1 MKALQTQK
9 KELPLQTYKKNEFDS
24 KMKDFLKFTLA
35 TITGLMLTGAI
46 LTFFGIVVLVGLI
59 ASSEPTVQ
67 VKPNSVFVLN
77 LNKPL
82 SERAVED
89 PITMLMGEDYE
100 SIGLDEVLTSIKK
113 AKEEANITGIYL
125 EASGYSEASPAE
137 WEEIRRALMDFKE
150 NGKFVVA
157 YGDNY
162 SQGEYY
168 LCSVADKVIL
178 NPQGSIE
185 WTGISSQPIFYKRL
199 LEKIGV
205 TMNIFKVGTYKS
217 AIEPFIATEMS
228 EANREQTNAYLNSI
242 WTRITEDIATSRS
255 ISTKDLNKYADEM
268 IALSPSERFI
278 ETSMADTLLYK
289 DEVKE
294 YLKKLT
300 HTSSRQ
306 SLNTLSLK
314 EMKAIEEI
322 AISPKN
328 EGRIA
333 VYYAVGEIMD
343 DIPGGTFS
351 TEECIVGSQTI
362 KELSRL
368 REDDQVKAVVLR
380 VNSPGGS
387 AFASEQIWNEVVKLK
402 AQKPVIVS
410 MGGMAASGGYYIS
423 CAADSIFAEATTLTG
438 SIGIFGMMP
447 NMEGLLSDKLGLD
460 FDIVKTNRYT
470 DFASPTRPMTEGEKA
485 LLQKTIERGYDL
497 FVTRCAE
504 GRGMDKEAL
513 CRVAEG
519 RVWTGEMAKELGLVD
534 QIGGIDEAVEAAA
547 EKAGLKEYTR
557 ATYPKQADLFNS
569 LMQSG
574 KERYIQTKLKEM
586 TGGYDQ
592 HIRLINRLKHA
603 APQQAHIGF
612 DPNVKL

>member
-1 MKALQTQK
+1 
-9 KELPLQTYKKNEFDS
+9 
-24 KMKDFLKFTLA
+24 MKDFLKFTLA
-35 TITGLMLTGAI
+35 TITGLMLVGAI
-46 LTFFGIVVLVGLI
+46 LTFFSIVVLVGLI

-67 VKPNSVFVLN
+67 VKSNSVFVLN

-89 PITMLMGEDYE
+89 PITMLMGEDYAN
-100 SIGLDEVLTSIKK
+100 IGLNEVLTSIKK

-125 EASGYSEASPAE
+125 EASGYSDASPAE
-137 WEEIRRALMDFKE
+137 WEEIRRALMNFKE
-150 NGKFVVA
+150 SGKFIVA

-228 EANREQTNAYLNSI
+228 EANREQTHAYLNSI

-268 IALSPSERFI
+268 IALSPTERFI
-278 ETSMADTLLYK
+278 EAGMADTLLYK

-300 HTSSRQ
+300 HTNSHQ

-314 EMKAIEEI
+314 EMKAIEEV
-322 AISPKN
+322 AIFPKN

-362 KELSRL
+362 KELSQL

-402 AQKPVIVS
+402 TKKPVIVS

-438 SIGIFGMMP
+438 SIGIFGMTP

-460 FDIVKTNRYT
+460 FDIVKTNRYA

-504 GRGMDKEAL
+504 GREMSKEAL

-534 QIGGIDEAVEAAA
+534 QIGGIDEAVKAAA
-547 EKAGLKEYTR
+547 EKAGLKEYTQ

-592 HIRLINRLKHA
+592 HIRLMNRLKHA

>member
-1 MKALQTQK
+1 
-9 KELPLQTYKKNEFDS
+9 
-24 KMKDFLKFTLA
+24 MKDFLKFTLA
-35 TITGLMLTGAI
+35 TITGLMLVGAI
-46 LTFFGIVVLVGLI
+46 LTFFSIVVLVGLI

-89 PITMLMGEDYE
+89 PITMLMGEDYA
-100 SIGLDEVLTSIKK
+100 SIGLNEVLTSIKK

-125 EASGYSEASPAE
+125 EASGYSDASPAE
-137 WEEIRRALMDFKE
+137 WEEIRRALMNFKE
-150 NGKFVVA
+150 SGKFIVA

-228 EANREQTNAYLNSI
+228 EANREQTHAYLNSI

-268 IALSPSERFI
+268 IALSPTERFI
-278 ETSMADTLLYK
+278 EAGMADTLLYK

-300 HTSSRQ
+300 HTNSHQ

-314 EMKAIEEI
+314 EMKAIEEV
-322 AISPKN
+322 AIFPKN

-362 KELSRL
+362 KELSQL

-402 AQKPVIVS
+402 AKKPVIVS

-460 FDIVKTNRYT
+460 FDIVKTNRYA

-504 GRGMDKEAL
+504 GREMSKEAL

-534 QIGGIDEAVEAAA
+534 QIGGIDEAVKAAA
-547 EKAGLKEYTR
+547 EKAGLKEYTQ

-592 HIRLINRLKHA
+592 HIRLMNRLKHA

>member
-1 MKALQTQK
+1 
-9 KELPLQTYKKNEFDS
+9 
-24 KMKDFLKFTLA
+24 MKDFLKFTLA
-35 TITGLMLTGAI
+35 TITGLMLVGAI
-46 LTFFGIVVLVGLI
+46 LTFFSIVVLVGLI

-89 PITMLMGEDYE
+89 PITMLMGEDYA
-100 SIGLDEVLTSIKK
+100 SIGLNEVLTSIKK

-125 EASGYSEASPAE
+125 EASGYSDASPAE
-137 WEEIRRALMDFKE
+137 WEEIRRALMNFKE
-150 NGKFVVA
+150 SGKFIVA

-268 IALSPSERFI
+268 IALSPTERFI
-278 ETSMADTLLYK
+278 EAGMADTLLYK

-300 HTSSRQ
+300 HTNSHQ

-314 EMKAIEEI
+314 EMKAIEEV
-322 AISPKN
+322 AIFPKN

-402 AQKPVIVS
+402 AKKPVIVS

-460 FDIVKTNRYT
+460 FDIVKTNRYA

-504 GRGMDKEAL
+504 GREMSKEAL

-534 QIGGIDEAVEAAA
+534 QIGGIDEAVKAAT
-547 EKAGLKEYTR
+547 EKAGIKEYTR

-592 HIRLINRLKHA
+592 HIRLMNRLKHA

>member
-1 MKALQTQK
+1 
-9 KELPLQTYKKNEFDS
+9 
-24 KMKDFLKFTLA
+24 MKDFLKFTLA
-35 TITGLMLTGAI
+35 TITGLMLVGAI
-46 LTFFGIVVLVGLI
+46 LTFFSIVVLVGLI

-82 SERAVED
+82 SERTVED
-89 PITMLMGEDYE
+89 PITMLMGEDYA
-100 SIGLDEVLTSIKK
+100 SIGLNEVLTSIKK

-125 EASGYSEASPAE
+125 EASGYSDASPAE
-137 WEEIRRALMDFKE
+137 WEEIRRALMNFKE
-150 NGKFVVA
+150 SGKFIVA

-228 EANREQTNAYLNSI
+228 EANREQTHAYLNSI

-268 IALSPSERFI
+268 IALSPTERFI
-278 ETSMADTLLYK
+278 EAGMADTLLYK

-300 HTSSRQ
+300 HTNSHQ

-314 EMKAIEEI
+314 EMKAIEEV
-322 AISPKN
+322 AIFPKN

-362 KELSRL
+362 KELSQL
-368 REDDQVKAVVLR
+368 REDNQVKAVVLR

-402 AQKPVIVS
+402 AKKPVIVS

-460 FDIVKTNRYT
+460 FDIVKTNRYA

-504 GRGMDKEAL
+504 GREMSKEAL

-534 QIGGIDEAVEAAA
+534 QIGGIDEAVKAAA
-547 EKAGLKEYTR
+547 EKAGLKEYTQ

-592 HIRLINRLKHA
+592 HIRLMNRLKHA

>member
-1 MKALQTQK
+1 
-9 KELPLQTYKKNEFDS
+9 
-24 KMKDFLKFTLA
+24 MKDFLKFTLA
-35 TITGLMLTGAI
+35 TITGLMLVGAI
-46 LTFFGIVVLVGLI
+46 LTFFSIVVLVGLI

-89 PITMLMGEDYE
+89 PITMLMGEDYA
-100 SIGLDEVLTSIKK
+100 SIGLNEVLTSIKK

-125 EASGYSEASPAE
+125 EASGYSDASPAE
-137 WEEIRRALMDFKE
+137 WEEIRRALMNFKE
-150 NGKFVVA
+150 SGKFIVA

-228 EANREQTNAYLNSI
+228 EANREQTHAYLNSI

-268 IALSPSERFI
+268 IALSPTERFI
-278 ETSMADTLLYK
+278 EAGMADTLLYK

-300 HTSSRQ
+300 HTSSQQ

-314 EMKAIEEI
+314 EMKAIEEV
-322 AISPKN
+322 AIFPKN

-362 KELSRL
+362 KELSQL

-402 AQKPVIVS
+402 AKKPVIVS

-460 FDIVKTNRYT
+460 FDIVKTNRYA

-504 GRGMDKEAL
+504 GREMSKEAL

-519 RVWTGEMAKELGLVD
+519 RVWTGEMAKGLGLVD
-534 QIGGIDEAVEAAA
+534 QIGGIDEAVKAAA
-547 EKAGLKEYTR
+547 EKAGLKEYTQ

-574 KERYIQTKLKEM
+574 KERYIQAKLKEM

-592 HIRLINRLKHA
+592 HFRLINHLKHA

>member
-1 MKALQTQK
+1 
-9 KELPLQTYKKNEFDS
+9 
-24 KMKDFLKFTLA
+24 MKDFLKFTLA
-35 TITGLMLTGAI
+35 TITGLMLVGAI
-46 LTFFGIVVLVGLI
+46 LTFFSIVVLVGLI
-59 ASSEPTVQ
+59 GSSEPTVQ

-89 PITMLMGEDYE
+89 PITMLMGEDYA
-100 SIGLDEVLTSIKK
+100 SIGLNEVLTSIKK

-125 EASGYSEASPAE
+125 EASGYSDASPAE
-137 WEEIRRALMDFKE
+137 WEEIRRALMNFKE
-150 NGKFVVA
+150 SGKFIVA

-228 EANREQTNAYLNSI
+228 EANREQTHAYLNSI

-268 IALSPSERFI
+268 IALSPTERFI
-278 ETSMADTLLYK
+278 EAGMADTLLYK

-300 HTSSRQ
+300 HTNSHQ

-314 EMKAIEEI
+314 EMKAIEEV
-322 AISPKN
+322 AIFPKN

-362 KELSRL
+362 KELSQL

-402 AQKPVIVS
+402 AKKPVIVS

-460 FDIVKTNRYT
+460 FDIVKTNRYA

-504 GRGMDKEAL
+504 GREMSKEAL

-534 QIGGIDEAVEAAA
+534 QIGGIDEAVKAAA

-586 TGGYDQ
+586 TGGYDL
-592 HIRLINRLKHA
+592 HFRLINRLKHA

>member
-1 MKALQTQK
+1 
-9 KELPLQTYKKNEFDS
+9 
-24 KMKDFLKFTLA
+24 MKDFLKFTLA
-35 TITGLMLTGAI
+35 TITGLMLVGAI
-46 LTFFGIVVLVGLI
+46 LTFFSIVVLVGLI

-89 PITMLMGEDYE
+89 PITMLMGEDYA
-100 SIGLDEVLTSIKK
+100 SIGLNEVLTSIKK

-125 EASGYSEASPAE
+125 EASGYSDASPAE
-137 WEEIRRALMDFKE
+137 WEEIRRALMNFKE
-150 NGKFVVA
+150 SGKFIVA

-228 EANREQTNAYLNSI
+228 EANREQTHAYLNSI

-268 IALSPSERFI
+268 IALSPTERFI
-278 ETSMADTLLYK
+278 EAGMADTLLYK

-300 HTSSRQ
+300 HTNSHQ

-314 EMKAIEEI
+314 EMKAIEEV
-322 AISPKN
+322 AIFPKN

-362 KELSRL
+362 KELSQL

-402 AQKPVIVS
+402 AKKPVIVS

-460 FDIVKTNRYT
+460 FDIVKTNRYA

-504 GRGMDKEAL
+504 GREMSKEAL

-534 QIGGIDEAVEAAA
+534 QIGGIDEAVKAAA

-592 HIRLINRLKHA
+592 HIRLMTRLKHA

>member
-1 MKALQTQK
+1 
-9 KELPLQTYKKNEFDS
+9 
-24 KMKDFLKFTLA
+24 MKDFLKFTLA
-35 TITGLMLTGAI
+35 TITGLMLVGAI
-46 LTFFGIVVLVGLI
+46 LTFFSIVVLVGLI

-89 PITMLMGEDYE
+89 PITILMGEDYAN
-100 SIGLDEVLTSIKK
+100 IGLNEVLTSIKK

-125 EASGYSEASPAE
+125 EASGYSDASPAE
-137 WEEIRRALMDFKE
+137 WEEIRRALMNFKE
-150 NGKFVVA
+150 SGKFIVA

-228 EANREQTNAYLNSI
+228 EANREQTHAYLNSI

-268 IALSPSERFI
+268 IALSPTERFI
-278 ETSMADTLLYK
+278 EAGMADTLLYK

-300 HTSSRQ
+300 HTNSHQ

-314 EMKAIEEI
+314 EMKAIEEV
-322 AISPKN
+322 AIFPKN

-402 AQKPVIVS
+402 AKKPVIVS

-447 NMEGLLSDKLGLD
+447 NMEELLSDKLGLD
-460 FDIVKTNRYT
+460 FDIVKTNRYA

-504 GRGMDKEAL
+504 GREMSKEAL

-534 QIGGIDEAVEAAA
+534 QIGGIDEAVKAAA
-547 EKAGLKEYTR
+547 EKAGLKEYTQ

-592 HIRLINRLKHA
+592 HIRLMNRLKHA

>member
-1 MKALQTQK
+1 
-9 KELPLQTYKKNEFDS
+9 
-24 KMKDFLKFTLA
+24 MKDFLKFTLA
-35 TITGLMLTGAI
+35 TITGLMLVGAI
-46 LTFFGIVVLVGLI
+46 LTFFSIVVLVGLI

-89 PITMLMGEDYE
+89 PITMLMGEDYA
-100 SIGLDEVLTSIKK
+100 SIGLNEVLTSIKK

-125 EASGYSEASPAE
+125 EASGYSDASPAE
-137 WEEIRRALMDFKE
+137 WEEIRRALMNFKE
-150 NGKFVVA
+150 SGKFIVA

-228 EANREQTNAYLNSI
+228 EANREQTHAYLNSI

-268 IALSPSERFI
+268 IALSPTERFI
-278 ETSMADTLLYK
+278 EAGMADTLLYK

-300 HTSSRQ
+300 HTNSYQ

-314 EMKAIEEI
+314 EMKAIEEV
-322 AISPKN
+322 AIFPKN

-362 KELSRL
+362 KELSQL

-402 AQKPVIVS
+402 AKKPVIVS

-447 NMEGLLSDKLGLD
+447 NMEGLLSNKLGLD
-460 FDIVKTNRYT
+460 FDIVKTNRYA

-504 GRGMDKEAL
+504 GREMSKEAL

-534 QIGGIDEAVEAAA
+534 QIGGIDEAVKAAA

-592 HIRLINRLKHA
+592 HIRLMNRLKHA

>member
-1 MKALQTQK
+1 
-9 KELPLQTYKKNEFDS
+9 
-24 KMKDFLKFTLA
+24 MKDFLKFTLA
-35 TITGLMLTGAI
+35 TITGLMLVGAI
-46 LTFFGIVVLVGLI
+46 LTFFSIVVLVGLI

-89 PITMLMGEDYE
+89 PITMLMGEDYA
-100 SIGLDEVLTSIKK
+100 SIGLNEVLTSIKK

-125 EASGYSEASPAE
+125 EASGYSDASPAE
-137 WEEIRRALMDFKE
+137 WEEIRRALMNFKE
-150 NGKFVVA
+150 SGKFIVA

-228 EANREQTNAYLNSI
+228 EANREQTHAYLSSI
-242 WTRITEDIATSRS
+242 WARITEDIATSRS

-268 IALSPSERFI
+268 IALSPTERFI
-278 ETSMADTLLYK
+278 EAGMADTLLYK

-300 HTSSRQ
+300 HTNSHQ

-314 EMKAIEEI
+314 EMKAIEEV
-322 AISPKN
+322 AIFPKN

-362 KELSRL
+362 KELSQL

-402 AQKPVIVS
+402 AKKPVIVS

-447 NMEGLLSDKLGLD
+447 NMEGLLSNKLGLD
-460 FDIVKTNRYT
+460 FDIVKTNRYA

-504 GRGMDKEAL
+504 GREMSKEAL

-534 QIGGIDEAVEAAA
+534 QIGGIDEAVKAAA

-592 HIRLINRLKHA
+592 HIRLMNRLKHA

>member
-1 MKALQTQK
+1 
-9 KELPLQTYKKNEFDS
+9 
-24 KMKDFLKFTLA
+24 MKDFLKFTLA
-35 TITGLMLTGAI
+35 TITGLMLVGAI
-46 LTFFGIVVLVGLI
+46 LTFFSIVVLVGLI

-89 PITMLMGEDYE
+89 PITMLMGEDYA
-100 SIGLDEVLTSIKK
+100 SIGLNEVLTSIKK

-125 EASGYSEASPAE
+125 EASGYSDASPAE
-137 WEEIRRALMDFKE
+137 WEEIRRALMNFKE
-150 NGKFVVA
+150 SGKFIVA

-228 EANREQTNAYLNSI
+228 EANREQTHAYLNSI

-268 IALSPSERFI
+268 IALSPTERFI
-278 ETSMADTLLYK
+278 EAGMADTLLYK

-300 HTSSRQ
+300 HTNSHQ

-314 EMKAIEEI
+314 EMKAIEEV
-322 AISPKN
+322 AIFPKN

-362 KELSRL
+362 KELSQL

-402 AQKPVIVS
+402 AKKPVIVS

-460 FDIVKTNRYT
+460 FDIVKTNRYA

-504 GRGMDKEAL
+504 GREMSKEAL

-534 QIGGIDEAVEAAA
+534 QIGGIDEAVKAAA

-592 HIRLINRLKHA
+592 HIRLMNRLKHA

>member
-1 MKALQTQK
+1 
-9 KELPLQTYKKNEFDS
+9 
-24 KMKDFLKFTLA
+24 MKDFLKFTLA
-35 TITGLMLTGAI
+35 TITGLMLVGAI
-46 LTFFGIVVLVGLI
+46 LTFFSIVVLVGLI

-89 PITMLMGEDYE
+89 PITMLMGEDYA
-100 SIGLDEVLTSIKK
+100 SIGLNEVLTSIKK

-125 EASGYSEASPAE
+125 EASGYSDASPAE
-137 WEEIRRALMDFKE
+137 WEEIRRALMNFKE
-150 NGKFVVA
+150 SGKFIVA

-228 EANREQTNAYLNSI
+228 EANREQTHAYLNSI

-268 IALSPSERFI
+268 IALSSTERFI
-278 ETSMADTLLYK
+278 EAGMADTLLYK

-300 HTSSRQ
+300 HTNSHQ

-314 EMKAIEEI
+314 EMKAIEEV
-322 AISPKN
+322 AIFPKN

-362 KELSRL
+362 KELSQL

-402 AQKPVIVS
+402 AKKPVIVS

-460 FDIVKTNRYT
+460 FDIVKTNRYA

-504 GRGMDKEAL
+504 GREMSKEAL

-534 QIGGIDEAVEAAA
+534 QIGGIDEAVKAAA
-547 EKAGLKEYTR
+547 EKAGLKEYTQ

>member
-1 MKALQTQK
+1 
-9 KELPLQTYKKNEFDS
+9 
-24 KMKDFLKFTLA
+24 MKDFLKFTLA
-35 TITGLMLTGAI
+35 TITGLMLVGAI
-46 LTFFGIVVLVGLI
+46 LTFFSIVGLVGLI

-89 PITMLMGEDYE
+89 PITMLMGEDYA
-100 SIGLDEVLTSIKK
+100 SIGLNEVLTSIKK

-125 EASGYSEASPAE
+125 EASGYSDASPAE
-137 WEEIRRALMDFKE
+137 WEEIRRALMNFKE
-150 NGKFVVA
+150 SGKFIVA

-228 EANREQTNAYLNSI
+228 EANREQTHAYLNSI

-255 ISTKDLNKYADEM
+255 IGTKDLNKYADEM
-268 IALSPSERFI
+268 IALSPTERFI
-278 ETSMADTLLYK
+278 EAGMADTLLYK

-300 HTSSRQ
+300 HTNSHQ

-314 EMKAIEEI
+314 EMKAIEEV
-322 AISPKN
+322 AIFPKN

-362 KELSRL
+362 KELSQL

-402 AQKPVIVS
+402 AKKPVIVS

-460 FDIVKTNRYT
+460 FDIVKTNRYA

-504 GRGMDKEAL
+504 GREMSKEAL

-534 QIGGIDEAVEAAA
+534 QIGGIDEAVKAAA
-547 EKAGLKEYTR
+547 EKAGLKEYTQ

-574 KERYIQTKLKEM
+574 KERYIQAKLKEM

-592 HIRLINRLKHA
+592 HIRLTNRLKHA

>member
-1 MKALQTQK
+1 
-9 KELPLQTYKKNEFDS
+9 
-24 KMKDFLKFTLA
+24 MKDFLKFTLA
-35 TITGLMLTGAI
+35 TITGLMLVGAI
-46 LTFFGIVVLVGLI
+46 LTFFSIVVLVGLI

-89 PITMLMGEDYE
+89 PITMLMGEDYA
-100 SIGLDEVLTSIKK
+100 SIGLNEVLTSIKK

-125 EASGYSEASPAE
+125 EASGYSDASPAE
-137 WEEIRRALMDFKE
+137 WEEIRRALMNFKE
-150 NGKFVVA
+150 SGKFIVA

-228 EANREQTNAYLNSI
+228 EANREQTHAYLNSI

-268 IALSPSERFI
+268 IALSPTERFI
-278 ETSMADTLLYK
+278 EAGMADTLLYK

-300 HTSSRQ
+300 HTNSHQ

-314 EMKAIEEI
+314 EMKAIEEV
-322 AISPKN
+322 AIFPKN

-362 KELSRL
+362 KELSQL

-402 AQKPVIVS
+402 AKKPVIVS

-460 FDIVKTNRYT
+460 FDIVKTNRYA

-504 GRGMDKEAL
+504 GREMSKDAL

-534 QIGGIDEAVEAAA
+534 QIGGIDEAVKAAA

-592 HIRLINRLKHA
+592 HIRLMNRLKHA

>member
-1 MKALQTQK
+1 
-9 KELPLQTYKKNEFDS
+9 
-24 KMKDFLKFTLA
+24 MKDFLKFTLA
-35 TITGLMLTGAI
+35 TITGLMLVGAI
-46 LTFFGIVVLVGLI
+46 LTFFSIVVLVGLI

-89 PITMLMGEDYE
+89 PITMLMGEDYA
-100 SIGLDEVLTSIKK
+100 SIGLNEVLTSIKK

-125 EASGYSEASPAE
+125 EASGYSDASPAE
-137 WEEIRRALMDFKE
+137 WEEIRRALMNFKE
-150 NGKFVVA
+150 SGKFIVA

-228 EANREQTNAYLNSI
+228 EANREQTHAYLNSI

-268 IALSPSERFI
+268 IALSPTERFI
-278 ETSMADTLLYK
+278 EAGMADTLLYK

-300 HTSSRQ
+300 HTNSHQ

-314 EMKAIEEI
+314 EMKAIEEV
-322 AISPKN
+322 AIFPKN

-362 KELSRL
+362 KELSQL

-402 AQKPVIVS
+402 AKKPVIVS

-460 FDIVKTNRYT
+460 FDIVKTNRYA

-504 GRGMDKEAL
+504 GREMSKEAL

-534 QIGGIDEAVEAAA
+534 QIGGIDEAVKAAA
-547 EKAGLKEYTR
+547 EKAGLKEYTQ

-574 KERYIQTKLKEM
+574 KEKYIQTKLKEM

-592 HIRLINRLKHA
+592 HIRLMNRLKHA

>member
-1 MKALQTQK
+1 
-9 KELPLQTYKKNEFDS
+9 
-24 KMKDFLKFTLA
+24 MKDFLKFTLA
-35 TITGLMLTGAI
+35 TITGLMLVGAI
-46 LTFFGIVVLVGLI
+46 LTFFSIVVLVGLI

-89 PITMLMGEDYE
+89 PITMLMGEDYA
-100 SIGLDEVLTSIKK
+100 SIGLNEVLTSIKK

-125 EASGYSEASPAE
+125 EASGYSDASPAE
-137 WEEIRRALMDFKE
+137 WEEIRRALMNFKE
-150 NGKFVVA
+150 SGKFIVA

-228 EANREQTNAYLNSI
+228 EANREQTHAYLNSI

-268 IALSPSERFI
+268 IALSPTERFI
-278 ETSMADTLLYK
+278 EASMADTLLYK

-300 HTSSRQ
+300 HTNSHQ

-314 EMKAIEEI
+314 EMKAIEEV
-322 AISPKN
+322 AIFPKN

-362 KELSRL
+362 KELSQL

-402 AQKPVIVS
+402 AKKPVIVS

-460 FDIVKTNRYT
+460 FDIVKTNRYA

-504 GRGMDKEAL
+504 GREMSKEAL

-534 QIGGIDEAVEAAA
+534 QIGGIDEAVKAAA
-547 EKAGLKEYTR
+547 EKAGLKEYTQ

-574 KERYIQTKLKEM
+574 KERYIQAKLKEM

-592 HIRLINRLKHA
+592 HIRLMNRLKHA

>member
-1 MKALQTQK
+1 
-9 KELPLQTYKKNEFDS
+9 
-24 KMKDFLKFTLA
+24 MKDFLKFTLA
-35 TITGLMLTGAI
+35 TITGLMLVGAI
-46 LTFFGIVVLVGLI
+46 LTFFSIVVLVGLI

-67 VKPNSVFVLN
+67 VKPNSVFVLS

-89 PITMLMGEDYE
+89 PITMLMGEDYA
-100 SIGLDEVLTSIKK
+100 SIGLNEVLTSIKK

-125 EASGYSEASPAE
+125 EASGYSDASPAE
-137 WEEIRRALMDFKE
+137 WEEIRRALMNFKE
-150 NGKFVVA
+150 SGKFIVA

-228 EANREQTNAYLNSI
+228 EANREQTHAYLNSI

-268 IALSPSERFI
+268 IALSPTERFI
-278 ETSMADTLLYK
+278 EAGMADTLLYK

-300 HTSSRQ
+300 HTNSHQ

-314 EMKAIEEI
+314 EMKAIEEV
-322 AISPKN
+322 AIFPKN

-362 KELSRL
+362 KELSQL

-402 AQKPVIVS
+402 AKKPVIVS

-423 CAADSIFAEATTLTG
+423 CAADSIFAEASTLTG

-460 FDIVKTNRYT
+460 FDIVKTNRYA

-504 GRGMDKEAL
+504 GREMSKEAL

-534 QIGGIDEAVEAAA
+534 QIGGIDEAVKAAA
-547 EKAGLKEYTR
+547 EKAGLKEYTQ

-574 KERYIQTKLKEM
+574 KERYIQAKLKEM

-592 HIRLINRLKHA
+592 HIRLMNRLKQA

>member
-1 MKALQTQK
+1 
-9 KELPLQTYKKNEFDS
+9 
-24 KMKDFLKFTLA
+24 MKDFLKFTLA
-35 TITGLMLTGAI
+35 TITGLMLVGAI
-46 LTFFGIVVLVGLI
+46 LTFFSIVVLVGLI

-89 PITMLMGEDYE
+89 PITMLMGEDYA
-100 SIGLDEVLTSIKK
+100 SIGLNEVLTSIKK

-125 EASGYSEASPAE
+125 EASGYSDASPAE
-137 WEEIRRALMDFKE
+137 WEEIRRALMNFKE
-150 NGKFVVA
+150 SGKFIVA

-228 EANREQTNAYLNSI
+228 EANREQTHAYLNSI

-268 IALSPSERFI
+268 IALSPTERFI
-278 ETSMADTLLYK
+278 EAGMTDTLLYK

-300 HTSSRQ
+300 HTNSHQ

-314 EMKAIEEI
+314 EMKAIEEV
-322 AISPKN
+322 AIFPKN

-362 KELSRL
+362 KELSQL

-402 AQKPVIVS
+402 AKKPVIVS

-447 NMEGLLSDKLGLD
+447 NMEELLSDKLGLD
-460 FDIVKTNRYT
+460 FDIVKTNRYA

-504 GRGMDKEAL
+504 GREMSREAL

-519 RVWTGEMAKELGLVD
+519 RVWTGEMAKKLGLVD
-534 QIGGIDEAVEAAA
+534 QIGGIDEAVKAAA
-547 EKAGLKEYTR
+547 EKAGLKEYTQ

-586 TGGYDQ
+586 TSGYDQ
-592 HIRLINRLKHA
+592 YIRLMNRLKHA

>member
-1 MKALQTQK
+1 
-9 KELPLQTYKKNEFDS
+9 
-24 KMKDFLKFTLA
+24 MKDFLKFTLA

-89 PITMLMGEDYE
+89 PITMLMGEDYA
-100 SIGLDEVLTSIKK
+100 SIGLNEVLTSIKK

-125 EASGYSEASPAE
+125 EASGYSDASPAE
-137 WEEIRRALMDFKE
+137 WEEIRRALMNFKE
-150 NGKFVVA
+150 SGKFIVA

-178 NPQGSIE
+178 NPQGCIE

-228 EANREQTNAYLNSI
+228 EANREQTHAYLNSI

-268 IALSPSERFI
+268 IALSPTERFI
-278 ETSMADTLLYK
+278 EAGMADTLLYK

-300 HTSSRQ
+300 HTNSHQ

-314 EMKAIEEI
+314 EMKAIEEV
-322 AISPKN
+322 AIFPKN

-362 KELSRL
+362 KELSQL

-402 AQKPVIVS
+402 AKKPVIVS

-460 FDIVKTNRYT
+460 FDIVKTNRYA

-504 GRGMDKEAL
+504 GREMSKEAL

-534 QIGGIDEAVEAAA
+534 QIGGIDEAVKAAA
-547 EKAGLKEYTR
+547 EKAGLKEYTQ

-574 KERYIQTKLKEM
+574 KERYIQAKLKEM

-592 HIRLINRLKHA
+592 HFRLINHLKHA

>member
-1 MKALQTQK
+1 
-9 KELPLQTYKKNEFDS
+9 
-24 KMKDFLKFTLA
+24 MKDFLKFTLA
-35 TITGLMLTGAI
+35 TITGLMLVGAI
-46 LTFFGIVVLVGLI
+46 LTFFSIVVLVGLI

-89 PITMLMGEDYE
+89 PITMLMGEDYA
-100 SIGLDEVLTSIKK
+100 SIGLKEVLTSIKK

-125 EASGYSEASPAE
+125 EASGYSDASPAE
-137 WEEIRRALMDFKE
+137 WEEIRRALMNFKE
-150 NGKFVVA
+150 SGKFIVA

-228 EANREQTNAYLNSI
+228 EANREQTHAYLNSI

-268 IALSPSERFI
+268 IALSSTERFI
-278 ETSMADTLLYK
+278 EAGMADTLLYK

-300 HTSSRQ
+300 HTNSHQ

-314 EMKAIEEI
+314 EMKAIEEV
-322 AISPKN
+322 AIFPKN

-343 DIPGGTFS
+343 DIPGGTFI

-362 KELSRL
+362 KELSQL

-402 AQKPVIVS
+402 AKKPVIVS

-447 NMEGLLSDKLGLD
+447 NMEGLLSEKLGLD
-460 FDIVKTNRYT
+460 FDIVKTNRYA
-470 DFASPTRPMTEGEKA
+470 DFASPTRSMTEGEKA

-504 GRGMDKEAL
+504 GREMSKEAL

-534 QIGGIDEAVEAAA
+534 QIGGIDEAVKAAA

-592 HIRLINRLKHA
+592 HFRLMNRLKHA

>member
-1 MKALQTQK
+1 
-9 KELPLQTYKKNEFDS
+9 
-24 KMKDFLKFTLA
+24 MKDFLKFTLA
-35 TITGLMLTGAI
+35 TITGLMLVGAI
-46 LTFFGIVVLVGLI
+46 LTFFSIVVLVGLI

-89 PITMLMGEDYE
+89 PITMLMGEDYA
-100 SIGLDEVLTSIKK
+100 SIGLNEVLTSIKK

-125 EASGYSEASPAE
+125 EASGYSDASPAE
-137 WEEIRRALMDFKE
+137 WEEIRRALMNFKE
-150 NGKFVVA
+150 SGKFIVA

-228 EANREQTNAYLNSI
+228 EANREQTHAYLNSI

-268 IALSPSERFI
+268 IALSPTERFI
-278 ETSMADTLLYK
+278 EAGMADTLLYK

-300 HTSSRQ
+300 HTNSHQ

-314 EMKAIEEI
+314 EMKAIEEV
-322 AISPKN
+322 AIFPKN

-333 VYYAVGEIMD
+333 VYYAVGEVMD

-362 KELSRL
+362 KELSQL

-402 AQKPVIVS
+402 AKKPVIVS

-438 SIGIFGMMP
+438 SIGIFGIPVWCLCRCSQSHFRRRENILSLILLRTLLPTTACIHLLAAREVISVSISSAIITPVAFREPCASPVAMSMACLQASTQSSWQTTSKSP
-447 NMEGLLSDKLGLD
+447 VAVFITACLRAPTEFFHSQRTSPLTGIFLLS
-460 FDIVKTNRYT
+460 FT
-470 DFASPTRPMTEGEKA
+470 F
-485 LLQKTIERGYDL
+485 
-497 FVTRCAE
+497 
-504 GRGMDKEAL
+504 
-513 CRVAEG
+513 
-519 RVWTGEMAKELGLVD
+519 
-534 QIGGIDEAVEAAA
+534 
-547 EKAGLKEYTR
+547 R
-557 ATYPKQADLFNS
+557 APLSVY
-569 LMQSG
+569 
-574 KERYIQTKLKEM
+574 
-586 TGGYDQ
+586 
-592 HIRLINRLKHA
+592 
-603 APQQAHIGF
+603 
-612 DPNVKL
+612 V

>member
-1 MKALQTQK
+1 
-9 KELPLQTYKKNEFDS
+9 
-24 KMKDFLKFTLA
+24 MKDFLKFTLA
-35 TITGLMLTGAI
+35 TITGLMLVGAI
-46 LTFFGIVVLVGLI
+46 LTFFSIVVLVGLI

-89 PITMLMGEDYE
+89 PITMLMGEDYA
-100 SIGLDEVLTSIKK
+100 SIGLNEVLTSIKK

-125 EASGYSEASPAE
+125 EASGYSDASPAE
-137 WEEIRRALMDFKE
+137 WEEIRRALMNFKE
-150 NGKFVVA
+150 SGKFIVA

-228 EANREQTNAYLNSI
+228 EANREQTHAYLNSI

-268 IALSPSERFI
+268 IALSPTERFI
-278 ETSMADTLLYK
+278 EAGMADTLLYK

-300 HTSSRQ
+300 HTNSYQ

-314 EMKAIEEI
+314 EMKAIEEV
-322 AISPKN
+322 AIFPKN

-362 KELSRL
+362 KELSQL

-402 AQKPVIVS
+402 AKKPVIVS

-460 FDIVKTNRYT
+460 FDIVKTNRYA

-504 GRGMDKEAL
+504 GREMSKEAL

-534 QIGGIDEAVEAAA
+534 QIGGIDEAVKAAA

-586 TGGYDQ
+586 TGGYDL
-592 HIRLINRLKHA
+592 HFRLINRLKHA

>member
-1 MKALQTQK
+1 
-9 KELPLQTYKKNEFDS
+9 
-24 KMKDFLKFTLA
+24 MKDFLKFTLA
-35 TITGLMLTGAI
+35 TITGLMLVGAI
-46 LTFFGIVVLVGLI
+46 LTFFSIVVLVGLI

-89 PITMLMGEDYE
+89 PITMLMGEDYA
-100 SIGLDEVLTSIKK
+100 SIGLNEVLTSIKK

-125 EASGYSEASPAE
+125 EASGYSDASPAE
-137 WEEIRRALMDFKE
+137 WEEIRRALMNFKE
-150 NGKFVVA
+150 SGKFIVA

-228 EANREQTNAYLNSI
+228 EANREQTHAYLNSI

-268 IALSPSERFI
+268 IALSPTQRFI
-278 ETSMADTLLYK
+278 EAGMADTLLYK

-300 HTSSRQ
+300 HTNSHQ

-314 EMKAIEEI
+314 EMKAIEEV
-322 AISPKN
+322 AIFPKN

-362 KELSRL
+362 KELSQL

-402 AQKPVIVS
+402 AKKPVIVS

-460 FDIVKTNRYT
+460 FDIVKTNRYA

-504 GRGMDKEAL
+504 GREMSKEAL

-534 QIGGIDEAVEAAA
+534 QIGGIDEAVKAAA
-547 EKAGLKEYTR
+547 EKAGLKEYTQ

-592 HIRLINRLKHA
+592 HIRLMNRLKHA

>member
-1 MKALQTQK
+1 
-9 KELPLQTYKKNEFDS
+9 
-24 KMKDFLKFTLA
+24 MKDFLKFTLA
-35 TITGLMLTGAI
+35 TITGLMLVGAI
-46 LTFFGIVVLVGLI
+46 LTFFSIVVLVGLI

-89 PITMLMGEDYE
+89 PITMLMGEDYA
-100 SIGLDEVLTSIKK
+100 SIGLNEVLTSIKK

-125 EASGYSEASPAE
+125 EASGYSDASPAE
-137 WEEIRRALMDFKE
+137 WEEIRRALMNFKE
-150 NGKFVVA
+150 SGKFIVA

-228 EANREQTNAYLNSI
+228 EANREQTHAYLNSI

-268 IALSPSERFI
+268 IALSPTERFI
-278 ETSMADTLLYK
+278 EAGMADTLLYK

-300 HTSSRQ
+300 HTNSHQ

-314 EMKAIEEI
+314 EMKAIEEV
-322 AISPKN
+322 AIFPKN

-362 KELSRL
+362 KELSQL
-368 REDDQVKAVVLR
+368 REDNQVKAVVLR

-402 AQKPVIVS
+402 AKKPVIVS

-460 FDIVKTNRYT
+460 FDIVKTNRYA

-504 GRGMDKEAL
+504 GREMSKEAL

-534 QIGGIDEAVEAAA
+534 QIGGIDEAVKAAA
-547 EKAGLKEYTR
+547 EKAGLKEYTQ

-592 HIRLINRLKHA
+592 HIRLMNRLKHA

>member
-1 MKALQTQK
+1 
-9 KELPLQTYKKNEFDS
+9 
-24 KMKDFLKFTLA
+24 MKDFLKFTLA

>member
-1 MKALQTQK
+1 
-9 KELPLQTYKKNEFDS
+9 
-24 KMKDFLKFTLA
+24 MKDFLKFTLA
-35 TITGLMLTGAI
+35 TITGLMLVGAI
-46 LTFFGIVVLVGLI
+46 LTFFSIVVLVGLI

-89 PITMLMGEDYE
+89 PITMLMGEDYA
-100 SIGLDEVLTSIKK
+100 SIGLNEVLTSIKK

-125 EASGYSEASPAE
+125 EASGYSDASPAE
-137 WEEIRRALMDFKE
+137 WEEIRRALMNFKE
-150 NGKFVVA
+150 SGKFIVA

-228 EANREQTNAYLNSI
+228 EANREQTHAYLNSI

-268 IALSPSERFI
+268 IALSSTERFI
-278 ETSMADTLLYK
+278 EAGMADTLLYK

-300 HTSSRQ
+300 HTNSHQ

-314 EMKAIEEI
+314 EMKAIEEV
-322 AISPKN
+322 AIFPKN

-362 KELSRL
+362 KELSQL

-402 AQKPVIVS
+402 AKKPVIVS

-460 FDIVKTNRYT
+460 FDIVKTNRYA
-470 DFASPTRPMTEGEKA
+470 DFASPTRPMPEGEKA

-504 GRGMDKEAL
+504 GREMSKEAL

-534 QIGGIDEAVEAAA
+534 QIGGIDEAVKAAA
-547 EKAGLKEYTR
+547 EKAGLKEYTQ

-574 KERYIQTKLKEM
+574 KERYIQAKLKEM

-592 HIRLINRLKHA
+592 HIQLMNRLKHA
-603 APQQAHIGF
+603 TPQQAHIGF

>member
-1 MKALQTQK
+1 
-9 KELPLQTYKKNEFDS
+9 
-24 KMKDFLKFTLA
+24 MKDFLKFTLA
-35 TITGLMLTGAI
+35 TITGLMLVGAI
-46 LTFFGIVVLVGLI
+46 LTFFSIVVLVGLI

-89 PITMLMGEDYE
+89 PITMLMGEDYA
-100 SIGLDEVLTSIKK
+100 SIGLNEVLTSIKK

-125 EASGYSEASPAE
+125 EASGYSDASPAE
-137 WEEIRRALMDFKE
+137 WEEIRRALMNFKE
-150 NGKFVVA
+150 SGKFIVA

-228 EANREQTNAYLNSI
+228 EANREQTHAYLNSI

-268 IALSPSERFI
+268 IALSSTERFI
-278 ETSMADTLLYK
+278 EAGMADTLLYK

-300 HTSSRQ
+300 HTNSHQ

-314 EMKAIEEI
+314 EMKAIEEV
-322 AISPKN
+322 AIFPKN

-362 KELSRL
+362 KELSQL
-368 REDDQVKAVVLR
+368 REDNQVKAVVLR

-402 AQKPVIVS
+402 AKKPVIVS

-460 FDIVKTNRYT
+460 FDIVKTNRYA

-504 GRGMDKEAL
+504 GREMSKEAL

-534 QIGGIDEAVEAAA
+534 QIGGIDEAVKAAA

-592 HIRLINRLKHA
+592 HIRLMNRLKHA

>member
-1 MKALQTQK
+1 
-9 KELPLQTYKKNEFDS
+9 
-24 KMKDFLKFTLA
+24 MKDFLKFTLA
-35 TITGLMLTGAI
+35 TITGLMLVGAI
-46 LTFFGIVVLVGLI
+46 LTFFSIVVLVGLI

-89 PITMLMGEDYE
+89 PITMLMGEDYA
-100 SIGLDEVLTSIKK
+100 SIGLNEVLTSIKK

-125 EASGYSEASPAE
+125 EASGYSDASPAE
-137 WEEIRRALMDFKE
+137 WEEIRRALMNFKE
-150 NGKFVVA
+150 SGKFIVA

-228 EANREQTNAYLNSI
+228 EANREQTHAYLNSI

-268 IALSPSERFI
+268 IALSPTERFI
-278 ETSMADTLLYK
+278 EAGMADTLLYK

-300 HTSSRQ
+300 HTNSHQ

-314 EMKAIEEI
+314 EMKAIEEV
-322 AISPKN
+322 AIFPKN

-362 KELSRL
+362 KELSQL

-402 AQKPVIVS
+402 AKKPVIVS

-423 CAADSIFAEATTLTG
+423 CAADSIFAEATTVTG

-460 FDIVKTNRYT
+460 FDIVKTNRYA

-504 GRGMDKEAL
+504 GREMSKEAL

-534 QIGGIDEAVEAAA
+534 QIGGIDEAVKAAA

-592 HIRLINRLKHA
+592 HIRLMNRLKHA

>member
-1 MKALQTQK
+1 
-9 KELPLQTYKKNEFDS
+9 
-24 KMKDFLKFTLA
+24 MKDFLKFTLA
-35 TITGLMLTGAI
+35 TITGLMLVGAI
-46 LTFFGIVVLVGLI
+46 LTFFSIVVLVGLI

-89 PITMLMGEDYE
+89 PITMLMGEDYA
-100 SIGLDEVLTSIKK
+100 SIGLNEVLTSIKK

-125 EASGYSEASPAE
+125 EASGYSDASPAE
-137 WEEIRRALMDFKE
+137 WEEIRRALMNFKE
-150 NGKFVVA
+150 SGKFIVA

-228 EANREQTNAYLNSI
+228 EANREQTHAYLNSI

-268 IALSPSERFI
+268 IALSSTERFI
-278 ETSMADTLLYK
+278 EAGMADTLLYK

-300 HTSSRQ
+300 HTNSHQ

-314 EMKAIEEI
+314 EMKAIEEV
-322 AISPKN
+322 AIFPKN

-362 KELSRL
+362 KELSQL

-402 AQKPVIVS
+402 AKKPVIVS

-460 FDIVKTNRYT
+460 FDIVKTNRYA

-504 GRGMDKEAL
+504 GREMSKEAL

-534 QIGGIDEAVEAAA
+534 QIGGIDEAVKAAA
-547 EKAGLKEYTR
+547 EKAGLKEYTQ

-592 HIRLINRLKHA
+592 HIRLMNRLKHA